1 MIAPLAVSSPPVDV
15 AGMAPLLAPIV
26 GSIVV
31 LLTGLARSAT
41 VQRTVLPVL
50 AVLTLVATGVIAV
63 VSWRKGTVAPIVA
76 GAITF
81 DALTLSLTV
90 LFCLAALATV
100 LMSLRSEAVREAGM
114 AEYLTLLLAS
124 VAGMV
129 LLVASSN
136 LVSFFLGLELLSI
149 PLYVLC
155 ASEVRRRGALES
167 GLKYLVI
174 GSLGSATLLYGLAF
188 VYGAT
193 GATDFSAIARAVGR
207 SVSASDPLLLIGVAL
222 TVTGLAF
229 KASVAPFH
237 QWTPD
242 VYEGAP
248 TPVTSFMAV
257 ATKAAAFGV
266 ILRFLLDALP
276 GAEAKWAPALAALAV
291 ATIVIGNVGAI
302 AQRSLKRM
310 LAWSGVAQAGYLL
323 AGVVV
328 GSRLGLQAVIFYL
341 AIYLFMNVAAF
352 AVIVARER
360 FSEHGDDLRSLE
372 GLGRASPW
380 LAVSM
385 TVAMLALA
393 GLPGTAGL
401 WGKFYLI
408 QSTFEGEYGFLGMAI
423 VVGSIISLAY
433 YLRVVAAMW
442 FGPLEIRLPG
452 PPARHVRP
460 VGGWSPEADAR
471 AQPAVS
477 GVAIAS
483 AGIVVILGLVPA
495 PLFAV
500 AREVGTALGVR

>member
-1 MIAPLAVSSPPVDV
+1 
-15 AGMAPLLAPIV
+15 
-26 GSIVV
+26 
-31 LLTGLARSAT
+31 
-41 VQRTVLPVL
+41 
-50 AVLTLVATGVIAV
+50 
-63 VSWRKGTVAPIVA
+63 
-76 GAITF
+76 
-81 DALTLSLTV
+81 
-90 LFCLAALATV
+90 
-100 LMSLRSEAVREAGM
+100 
-114 AEYLTLLLAS
+114 
-124 VAGMV
+124 
-129 LLVASSN
+129 
-136 LVSFFLGLELLSI
+136 
-149 PLYVLC
+149 
-155 ASEVRRRGALES
+155 
-167 GLKYLVI
+167 
-174 GSLGSATLLYGLAF
+174 
-188 VYGAT
+188 
-193 GATDFSAIARAVGR
+193 
-207 SVSASDPLLLIGVAL
+207 VAL